1 MQVVDARSEG
11 RFNGTAPEPRPS
23 FPSGH
28 MIGAK
33 NVPFMRLINS
43 ESKLVRSKEELRGG
57 RAGGRREGMVMQL
70 LCVLM

>member
-1 MQVVDARSEG
+1 MDARSQG

-33 NVPFMRLINS
+33 NVPYMNLLNS
-43 ESKLVRSKEELRGG
+43 QTKLLKSKGDLRKG
-57 RAGGRREGMVMQL
+57 
-70 LCVLM
+70 C